1 MLLKDLSL
9 CLPIGLVMLFDF
21 SDADHSGHI
30 IEIDQIEN
38 TAWAS
43 ASSVF

>member
-1 MLLKDLSL
+1 MLQKEPSL
-9 CLPIGLVMLFDF
+9 CLPIGLDMLFDF
-21 SDADHSGHI
+21 SYADHSGHI
-30 IEIDQIEN
+30 IEIDQIQN